1 MPDWMYLAAFV
12 ALASILIWL
21 DRHYG

>member
-1 MPDWMYLAAFV
+1 MPDWVYLAAFV

>member
-1 MPDWMYLAAFV
+1 MPDWVYVAAFV